1 MSIKL
6 LDKILIVED
15 SFIKQ
20 ELIRYYLS
28 DSEYHILKAT
38 STKQALEIALAEKP
52 HIIITDVVMSEMTGF
67 ELCRLLRRNP
77 ITQNVLIVICISKTR
92 TIDRLCIRQGADI
105 YLTRPYTKEQLLDA
119 VQLVAIN

>member
-15 SFIKQ
+15 SLIKQ
-20 ELIRYYLS
+20 ELIRYYLGDS
-28 DSEYHILKAT
+28 DYHILNAT
-38 STKQALEIALAEKP
+38 TAKQAFEVALAEKP
-52 HIIITDVVMSEMTGF
+52 HVIISDIVMSEMTGF
-67 ELCRLLRRNP
+67 ELCQSLRRNP
-77 ITQNVLIVICISKTR
+77 LTKNILIVICISKTR